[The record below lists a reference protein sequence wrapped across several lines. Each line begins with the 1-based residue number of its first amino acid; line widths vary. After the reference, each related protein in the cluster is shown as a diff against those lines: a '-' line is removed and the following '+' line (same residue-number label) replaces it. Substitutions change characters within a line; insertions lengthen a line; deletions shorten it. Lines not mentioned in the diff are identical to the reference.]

1 MVADAGRART
11 TISSATPVSGDRP
24 ARQCR
29 KLSRITRFIRF
40 RPTAVLSTFFDTAIP
55 SRIPPV
61 SEGRARTRKQRSV
74 DEAFRT
80 KTRLNSDGFNSF
92 DERGRVARPFLF
104 PSSVASA
111 LAIMF
116 TRSAVLA
123 FVNDYLNA
131 SGRKTL
137 PTLCA
142 AGLDDRA
149 AGAGRHACTESVSAS
164 ALQEAWLKCTL
175 HVSCPSIRFWP

>member
-1 MVADAGRART
+1 
-11 TISSATPVSGDRP
+11 
-24 ARQCR
+24 
-29 KLSRITRFIRF
+29 
-40 RPTAVLSTFFDTAIP
+40 
-55 SRIPPV
+55 
-61 SEGRARTRKQRSV
+61 
-74 DEAFRT
+74 
-80 KTRLNSDGFNSF
+80 
-92 DERGRVARPFLF
+92 
-104 PSSVASA
+104 

-123 FVNDYLNA
+123 FVNDYLNT

-142 AGLDDRA
+142 AGLDDGA

-175 HVSCPSIRFWP
+175 HVSCPSIRFLAVKAKSLARNGRQKRGIVTSKSRLNK